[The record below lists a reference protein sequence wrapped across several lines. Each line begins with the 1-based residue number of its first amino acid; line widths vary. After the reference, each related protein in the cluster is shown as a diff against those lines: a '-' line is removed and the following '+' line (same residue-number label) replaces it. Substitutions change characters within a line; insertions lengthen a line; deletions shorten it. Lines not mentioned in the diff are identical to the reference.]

1 MSINLSLLEAVDRLR
16 IAEKEMDDA
25 KGTVAQLLKVAS
37 STQPVTTLSRLTGI
51 KRTTIYWL
59 IERYPTTE

>member
-25 KGTVAQLLKVAS
+25 KGIVAQLLKVAS

>member
-1 MSINLSLLEAVDRLR
+1 MNVNLSLLEAVNRLR
-16 IAEKEMDDA
+16 TAEEEVNDA

-59 IERYPTTE
+59 MERYPATE